1 MQNFSRFLFLF
12 LLISFSS
19 FAKECNEL
27 KKSILSD
34 NSYLDSDIKELQR
47 GVEANNECMKNLM
60 GIMLYS
66 GFYFPQD
73 KTRGEKIFYDLSNSN
88 YPEAQFNFALAMT
101 KRTDQDPNN
110 VITLISGIYFKYAED
125 RKFSHLSSLARDL
138 GRKYIESLKSL
149 VNLCN
154 ENKKIFG
161 ECNSNLRSLTESNI
175 TNISIKYENTILDA
189 QSIFANK
196 RLALSAETKGQAD
209 TFVAILSIGMMVY
222 SLSSVPGNGGASST
236 AAPNTPTGSN
246 HWFNYGQ
253 GFGNPLNLY
262 QFHL

>member
-1 MQNFSRFLFLF
+1 MRNFSKFLFLF
-12 LLISFSS
+12 LFISFSS
-19 FAKECNEL
+19 FAKDCSEL

-34 NSYLDSDIKELQR
+34 NSYQDSDIKELQK

-60 GIMLYS
+60 GIMLYN

-73 KTRGEKIFYDLSNSN
+73 KIRGEKIFYDLSNSN

-110 VITLISGIYFKYAED
+110 VITLISGIYYKYAED
-125 RKFSHLSSLARDL
+125 RNVSHLSSLSRDL

-161 ECNSNLRSLTESNI
+161 ECNSNLRSLSESNI
-175 TNISIKYENTILDA
+175 NQISSTYENTIRDA
-189 QSIFANK
+189 QTIVANK
-196 RLALSAETKGQAD
+196 RLALSAETKDQAD
-209 TFVAILSIGMMVY
+209 TFVAILSIGMMVH
-222 SLSSVPGNGGASST
+222 SLSSMPNGVGGAS
-236 AAPNTPTGSN
+236 APNIPSGPN
-246 HWFNYGQ
+246 PWFNYGQ